1 MTSHIIACLLIAIFT
16 LSCAPKNENQNTT
29 QTEPNTETPKAVD
42 QPIGNI
48 ILELYP
54 DKAPKT
60 VERIKTLIE
69 EGFYN
74 GQRFHRVEDWVIQW
88 GDPQSKQ
95 DNWRELMVGTQGSG
109 KQIDFEEN
117 DIPMQTGTL
126 AMASTGEKVGG
137 DSQMF
142 ILTSACMPEQANF
155 LQGKYAAFGKVVE
168 GMDIVDKV
176 RQGQRIEMK
185 ILPSDAN
192 TDPAKGNPLKVQI
205 TVLPE

>member
-1 MTSHIIACLLIAIFT
+1 MIPNIITCIIIAIFAIG
-16 LSCAPKNENQNTT
+16 CAPKNETQNTT
-29 QTEPNTETPKAVD
+29 QTEPTTEPPKAVD
-42 QPIGNI
+42 QPIGTI
-48 ILELYP
+48 TLELYP
-54 DKAPKT
+54 EKAPKT
-60 VERIKTLIE
+60 VARIKQLIE

-74 GQRFHRVEDWVIQW
+74 EQRFHRVEEWVIQW

-95 DNWRELMVGTQGSG
+95 DNWRELRVGTQGSG
-109 KQIDFEEN
+109 QQLDFEEN
-117 DIPMQTGTL
+117 DIPMQAGTL

-142 ILTSACMPEQANF
+142 ILTTACMPEQANF

-168 GMDIVDKV
+168 GMDVVDKI

-185 ILPSDAN
+185 ILPNQDN
-192 TDPAKGNPLKVQI
+192 KTIKVQI